1 MLKKHIE
8 KILKLGTIWSVFL
21 LIGSVLLQIFA
32 RFFLAQA
39 PSWTE
44 EVSRLCFIFSVA
56 FASPLALKSNYYIH
70 LDVFFN
76 MFSNIWKRRINTLIL
91 ICVFILFFVL
101 AFASIKFVVMGF
113 TENSPS
119 MGIKMGIAFSSMLIL
134 GITMCYFIGLKL
146 IKHLKK
152 PQP

>member
-1 MLKKHIE
+1 MKQLLE
-8 KILKLGTIWSVFL
+8 KLLKLGTIWSVFL
-21 LIGSVLLQIFA
+21 LIASVLLQIFA

-44 EVSRLCFIFSVA
+44 EVSRLFFIFSVA
-56 FASPLALKSNYYIH
+56 FASALALKSNYYIH

-76 MFSNIWKRRINTLIL
+76 MLKSNWKKRVHGFIHIS
-91 ICVFILFFVL
+91 VFILFFIL
-101 AFASIKFVVMGF
+101 TIASIKFVIMGF

-134 GITMCYFIGLKL
+134 GLTMCYFKGIHLY
-146 IKHLKK
+146 KHFKK
-152 PQP
+152 SQS

>member
-1 MLKKHIE
+1 MLKKRIE

-44 EVSRLCFIFSVA
+44 ELSRLCFIFSVA
-56 FASPLALKSNYYIH
+56 FASPLALKSNYYIQ
-70 LDVFFN
+70 LDVFYN
-76 MFSNIWKRRINTLIL
+76 MLKNSWQQKISLFISIV
-91 ICVFILFFVL
+91 VFILFLVL
-101 AFASIKFVVMGF
+101 TLSSIKFIAMGF

-119 MGIKMGIAFSSMLIL
+119 MSIKMGVAFSSIFIL
-134 GITMCYFIGLKL
+134 GITMCYFTGLKL
-146 IKHLKK
+146 LKQLKK
-152 PQP
+152 A

>member
-1 MLKKHIE
+1 MLKKNIE

-44 EVSRLCFIFSVA
+44 ELSRLCFIFAVA
-56 FASPLALKSNYYIH
+56 FASPLALKSNYYIQ
-70 LDVFFN
+70 LDVFYN
-76 MFSNIWKRRINTLIL
+76 MLKNTWQQKLNLLIS
-91 ICVFILFFVL
+91 IVIFILFLVL
-101 AFASIKFVVMGF
+101 TLSSIKFIVMGF

-119 MGIKMGIAFSSMLIL
+119 MGIKMGVAFSSMLIL
-134 GITMCYFIGLKL
+134 GITMCYFTGLKL
-146 IKHLKK
+146 LKQLKK
-152 PQP
+152 E